1 MYRKIALAIAFSPRI
16 EALIAETKRLKDLH
30 QASLVLIHIG
40 KKTQELEEKLLAI
53 LKKHDVD
60 PKLTKIIWEE
70 GKPAKKI
77 IQICNSENVDLL
89 IAGAMKKEVLF
100 TYYLGSIA
108 RKIIRKAACSVLV
121 LIEPSE
127 QPATFKKIV
136 INGTQQPQTPYVI
149 GKAIEICKLEQASQV
164 FILNEIKMYGLQ
176 MATIGED
183 NEESASKQ
191 RKKMVNEEIRY
202 VEDILRTINQDGLKI
217 NIKITSGRWAHELAK
232 FSESI
237 HADLLIL
244 GGHENL
250 TFFDRLFP
258 HDIEDILG
266 NLPCNL
272 LIVKK

>member
-40 KKTQELEEKLLAI
+40 KKTQELEQKLLAI
-53 LKKHDVD
+53 LEKHAVD
-60 PKLTKIIWEE
+60 PKQTKIIWEE

-77 IQICNSENVDLL
+77 IQICNTENVDLL
-89 IAGAMKKEVLF
+89 VAGAMKKEVLF

-121 LIEPSE
+121 LIEPSV
-127 QPATFKKIV
+127 QPAAFKKIV

-149 GKAIEICKLEQASQV
+149 GKAVDICKLEQAKQV

-183 NEESASKQ
+183 SEEEASKQ
-191 RKKMVNEEIRY
+191 RKRMVNEEIRY
-202 VEDILRTINQDGLKI
+202 VEDILNTIDHEGLKI
-217 NIKITSGRWAHELAK
+217 NIKVTSGRWAHELAK

-272 LIVKK
+272 LIIKK

>member
-40 KKTQELEEKLLAI
+40 KKTPELEQKLQAI
-53 LKKHDVD
+53 LKKHEVD
-60 PKLTKIIWEE
+60 PKQTKIIWEE

-77 IQICNSENVDLL
+77 IQICNTEEVDLL
-89 IAGAMKKEVLF
+89 VAGAMKKEVLF

-121 LIEPSE
+121 LIEPSDK
-127 QPATFKKIV
+127 PASFKKIV

-149 GKAIEICKLEQASQV
+149 GKAVEICKLEQAAQV

-176 MATIGED
+176 MATIGEE
-183 NEESASKQ
+183 NEQEASKQ
-191 RKKMVNEEIRY
+191 RKKMVNDEVRY
-202 VEDILRTINQDGLKI
+202 VEDILKTINQDGLKI
-217 NIKITSGRWAHELAK
+217 TIKITSGRWAHELAK
-232 FSESI
+232 FSENI
-237 HADLLIL
+237 QADLLIL

>member
-53 LKKHDVD
+53 LKKHEVD
-60 PKLTKIIWEE
+60 PKQTKIIWEE

-77 IQICNSENVDLL
+77 IQICKTENVDLL
-89 IAGAMKKEVLF
+89 VAGAMKKEVLF

-108 RKIIRKAACSVLV
+108 RKIIRKASCSVLV
-121 LIEPSE
+121 LIEPSDE
-127 QPATFKKIV
+127 PASFKKIV

-149 GKAIEICKLEQASQV
+149 GKAVEICKLEGAAQV

-176 MATIGED
+176 MATIGEE
-183 NEESASKQ
+183 NEEEASKQ
-191 RKKMVNEEIRY
+191 RRKMVNEEIRY
-202 VEDILRTINQDGLKI
+202 VEDILKTINQEGLKI
-217 NIKITSGRWAHELAK
+217 TIKITSGRWAHELAK

-244 GGHENL
+244 GGHKNL

>member
-1 MYRKIALAIAFSPRI
+1 MYRKIALAIAFSPRL
-16 EALIAETKRLKDLH
+16 EALIAETKRLKNLH

-40 KKTQELEEKLLAI
+40 KKTQELEEKLLDI
-53 LKKHDVD
+53 LKKYEVD
-60 PKLTKIIWEE
+60 PMQTKLIWEE

-77 IQICNSENVDLL
+77 IQICNLEKVDLL
-89 IAGAMKKEVLF
+89 VAGAMKKEELF

-108 RKIIRKAACSVLV
+108 RKIIRKASCSVLV
-121 LIEPSE
+121 LIEPTE
-127 QPATFKKIV
+127 NPKPFAKIV

-149 GKAIEICKLEQASQV
+149 SKAVEVCKLEQAKQV

-183 NEESASKQ
+183 NEEEASKQ
-191 RKKMVNEEIRY
+191 RKKLVNEEISY
-202 VEDILRTINQDGLKI
+202 VEDILKTIDHEGLKI
-217 NIKITSGRWAHELAK
+217 NIKITSGRWAYELAK
-232 FSESI
+232 FSENI
-237 HADLLIL
+237 QADLLIL

>member
-40 KKTQELEEKLLAI
+40 KKTPELEQKLQAI
-53 LKKHDVD
+53 LKKHEVD
-60 PKLTKIIWEE
+60 PKQTKIIWEE

-77 IQICNSENVDLL
+77 IQICNTEEVDLL
-89 IAGAMKKEVLF
+89 VAGAMKKEVLF

-121 LIEPSE
+121 LIEPSDK
-127 QPATFKKIV
+127 PGSFKKIV

-149 GKAIEICKLEQASQV
+149 GKAVEICKLEQAAQV

-202 VEDILRTINQDGLKI
+202 VEDILKTINKDGLKI

-232 FSESI
+232 FSENI
-237 HADLLIL
+237 QADLLIL

>member
-16 EALIAETKRLKDLH
+16 EALIVETKRLKDLH

-40 KKTQELEEKLLAI
+40 KKTVDLEEKLLAI
-53 LKKHDVD
+53 LKKHSVD
-60 PKLTKIIWEE
+60 PKHTKIIWEE

-77 IQICNSENVDLL
+77 IQICDTEKVDLL

-108 RKIIRKAACSVLV
+108 RKIIRKASCSVLV
-121 LIEPSE
+121 LIEPSD
-127 QPATFKKIV
+127 QPSTFKKIV

-149 GKAIEICKLEQASQV
+149 GKAVEICKLEQAKQV

-183 NEESASKQ
+183 NEEEASKQ
-191 RKKMVNEEIRY
+191 RKKLVNEEINY
-202 VEDILRTINQDGLKI
+202 VEDILKSIDHEGLKI

>member
-30 QASLVLIHIG
+30 QAALVLIHIG
-40 KKTQELEEKLLAI
+40 KKTEELDQRLLCI
-53 LKKHDVD
+53 LKKYEVD
-60 PKLTKIIWEE
+60 PGQTKIIWEE

-77 IQICNSENVDLL
+77 IQICNVENVDLL
-89 IAGAMKKEVLF
+89 VAGAMKKEELL

-121 LIEPSE
+121 LIEPNE
-127 QPATFKKIV
+127 NPTAFTKIV
-136 INGTQQPQTPYVI
+136 INGTEKPQTPYVV
-149 GKAIEICKLEQASQV
+149 GKAVEICKLEQAKQV

-183 NEESASKQ
+183 SEEEASRQ
-191 RKKMVNEEIRY
+191 RKKIVNEEISY
-202 VEDILRTINQDGLKI
+202 VEDILKTIDHEGLKI
-217 NIKITSGRWAHELAK
+217 TIKITSGRWAHELAK
-232 FSESI
+232 FSENI
-237 HADLLIL
+237 QADLLIL
-244 GGHENL
+244 GGHDNL

>member
-40 KKTQELEEKLLAI
+40 KKTPELEQKLQAI
-53 LKKHDVD
+53 LKKHEVD
-60 PKLTKIIWEE
+60 PKQTKIIWEE

-77 IQICNSENVDLL
+77 IQICNTEKVDLL
-89 IAGAMKKEVLF
+89 VAGAMKKEVLF

-121 LIEPSE
+121 LIEPSDK
-127 QPATFKKIV
+127 PASFKKIV

-149 GKAIEICKLEQASQV
+149 GKAVEICKLEQASQV

-202 VEDILRTINQDGLKI
+202 VEDILKTINKDGLKI

-232 FSESI
+232 FSENI
-237 HADLLIL
+237 QADLLIL

>member
-40 KKTQELEEKLLAI
+40 KKTQELEQKLLAI
-53 LKKHDVD
+53 LEKHAVD
-60 PKLTKIIWEE
+60 PKQTKIIWEE

-77 IQICNSENVDLL
+77 IQICNTENVDLL
-89 IAGAMKKEVLF
+89 VAGAMKKEVLF

-121 LIEPSE
+121 LIEPSD
-127 QPATFKKIV
+127 QPAPFKKIV
-136 INGTQQPQTPYVI
+136 INGTQQPQTPFVI
-149 GKAIEICKLEQASQV
+149 SKAVEICKLEQASQV

-176 MATIGED
+176 MATIGEE
-183 NEESASKQ
+183 NEEEASKQ
-191 RKKMVNEEIRY
+191 RKKMVNEEIHY
-202 VEDILRTINQDGLKI
+202 VEDILKTIDHEGLKI

-232 FSESI
+232 FSEGI

>member
-30 QASLVLIHIG
+30 NASLLLIHIG
-40 KKTQELEEKLLAI
+40 KKSEELESRLLSL
-53 LKKHDVD
+53 LKKYDVD
-60 PKLTKIIWEE
+60 PNQTKIIWEE

-77 IQICNSENVDLL
+77 IQLCNAENVDLL
-89 IAGAMKKEVLF
+89 VAGAIKKEVLF

-121 LIEPSE
+121 LVEPSE
-127 QPATFKKIV
+127 QPTSFKKIV

-149 GKAIEICKLEQASQV
+149 SKAVEICNLEQASQV

-202 VEDILRTINQDGLKI
+202 VEDILKTIDQHGLKI

-244 GGHENL
+244 GGHDNL

>member
-53 LKKHDVD
+53 LKKYEVD
-60 PKLTKIIWEE
+60 PMQTKLIWEE

-77 IQICNSENVDLL
+77 IQICNAENVDLL

-121 LIEPSE
+121 LIEPTE
-127 QPATFKKIV
+127 KPKPFTKIV
-136 INGTQQPQTPYVI
+136 INGTQQPQTPYVV
-149 GKAIEICKLEQASQV
+149 GKAVEICKLEQAKQV

-183 NEESASKQ
+183 NEEEASKQ
-191 RKKMVNEEIRY
+191 RKKLVNEEISY
-202 VEDILRTINQDGLKI
+202 VEDILKTIDHEGVKI
-217 NIKITSGRWAHELAK
+217 NIKITSGRWAYELAK
-232 FSESI
+232 FSENI
-237 HADLLIL
+237 QADLLIL

>member
-1 MYRKIALAIAFSPRI
+1 MYRKIALAIAFSPRL
-16 EALIAETKRLKDLH
+16 EALIAETKRLKNLH
-30 QASLVLIHIG
+30 QASLVIIHIG
-40 KKTQELEEKLLAI
+40 KKTQELEQKLHGI
-53 LKKHDVD
+53 LKKYGVD
-60 PKLTKIIWEE
+60 PKQTKVIWEE

-77 IQICNSENVDLL
+77 LQICNEEKVDLL
-89 IAGAMKKEVLF
+89 VAGAMKKEELF

-108 RKIIRKAACSVLV
+108 RKIIRKASCSVLV
-121 LIEPSE
+121 LIEPTE
-127 QPATFKKIV
+127 NPKPFAKIV

-149 GKAIEICKLEQASQV
+149 GKAVEVCKLEQAKQV

-183 NEESASKQ
+183 NEEEASKQ
-191 RKKMVNEEIRY
+191 RKKLVNEEISY
-202 VEDILRTINQDGLKI
+202 VEDILKTIDHEGLKI

-232 FSESI
+232 FSENI
-237 HADLLIL
+237 QADLLIL

>member
-16 EALIAETKRLKDLH
+16 EALIAETKRLRDLH

-40 KKTQELEEKLLAI
+40 KKTHELEQKLLAI
-53 LKKHDVD
+53 LKKHAVD
-60 PKLTKIIWEE
+60 PNQTKIIWEE

-77 IQICNSENVDLL
+77 IQICNTEKVDLL

-127 QPATFKKIV
+127 QPGEFKKIV

-149 GKAIEICKLEQASQV
+149 GKAVDICKLEQATQV

-176 MATIGED
+176 MATISEE
-183 NEESASKQ
+183 NEEETSKQ
-191 RKKMVNEEIRY
+191 RKKMINDEIRY
-202 VEDILRTINQDGLKI
+202 VEDILKTINQEGLKI

-232 FSESI
+232 FSENI
-237 HADLLIL
+237 QADLLIL

-258 HDIEDILG
+258 HDIEDLLG

>member
-30 QASLVLIHIG
+30 RSELVLIHVG
-40 KKTQELEEKLLAI
+40 KKSQQLEDRLGELLDKYRVNRAQ
-53 LKKHDVD
+53 
-60 PKLTKIIWEE
+60 TKVIWEE

-77 IQICNSENVDLL
+77 LQVCISEGVDLL
-89 IAGAMKKEVLF
+89 VAGAMKKEELF
-100 TYYLGSIA
+100 TYYIGSIA
-108 RKIIRKAACSVLV
+108 RKIIRKANCSVLV

-127 QPATFKKIV
+127 TPGSFNKVV
-136 INGTQQPQTPYVI
+136 INGTQLAQTPYVI
-149 GKAIEICKLEQASQV
+149 SQAVSFCKLENAKQV
-164 FILNEIKMYGLQ
+164 FILNEIKMYGLK
-176 MATIGED
+176 MSTIAD
-183 NEESASKQ
+183 NSESEISKN
-191 RKKMVNEEIRY
+191 RKKLVNEEIDY
-202 VEDILRTINQDGLKI
+202 VQGILSTIDQGDLKI
-217 NIKITSGRWAHELAK
+217 NIKVTSGRWSHELAK
-232 FSESI
+232 FAESI

>member
-1 MYRKIALAIAFSPRI
+1 MYQKIALAIAFSPTT

-40 KKTQELEEKLLAI
+40 KKTQELEQKLLAI
-53 LKKHDVD
+53 LKKHAVD
-60 PKLTKIIWEE
+60 PKQTKIIWEE

-77 IQICNSENVDLL
+77 IQICNTEKVDLL
-89 IAGAMKKEVLF
+89 VAGAMKKEVLF

-108 RKIIRKAACSVLV
+108 RKIIRKADCSVLV

-127 QPATFKKIV
+127 QAAAFKKIV

-149 GKAIEICKLEQASQV
+149 GKAVEICKLEQAAQV

-176 MATIGED
+176 MATIGEE
-183 NEESASKQ
+183 NEEEATKQ
-191 RKKMVNEEIRY
+191 RKKMVNDEIRY
-202 VEDILRTINQDGLKI
+202 VEDILKTINQDGLKI
-217 NIKITSGRWAHELAK
+217 TIKITSGRWAHELAK
-232 FSESI
+232 FSENI
-237 HADLLIL
+237 QADLLIL

>member
-30 QASLVLIHIG
+30 RSELVLIHIG
-40 KKTQELEEKLLAI
+40 QKTPELENRLFGMLEKYGVNLGQ
-53 LKKHDVD
+53 
-60 PKLTKIIWEE
+60 TKIVWED

-77 IQICNSENVDLL
+77 IQVCNTEGVDLL
-89 IAGAMKKEVLF
+89 VAGALKKEELF
-100 TYYLGSIA
+100 TYYIGSIA
-108 RKIIRKAACSVLV
+108 RKIIRKASCSVLV
-121 LIEPSE
+121 LIEPSVT
-127 QPATFKKIV
+127 PRPFHKIV
-136 INGTQQPQTPYVI
+136 INGTQQAQTPYVI
-149 GKAIEICKLEQASQV
+149 GQGVELCKLEQAKQV
-164 FILNEIKMYGLQ
+164 FILNEIKMYGLK
-176 MATIGED
+176 MATISD
-183 NEESASKQ
+183 NSEEEVSKN
-191 RKKMVNEEIRY
+191 RKKLVSEEVSY
-202 VEDILRTINQDGLKI
+202 VEDILKTIDQGNLKI
-217 NIKITSGRWAHELAK
+217 NIKVTSGRWAPELAK

-237 HADLLIL
+237 SADLLIL

>member
-53 LKKHDVD
+53 LKKHEVD
-60 PKLTKIIWEE
+60 PKQTKIIWEE

-77 IQICNSENVDLL
+77 IQICNREGVDLL
-89 IAGAMKKEVLF
+89 VAGAMKKEVLF

-127 QPATFKKIV
+127 QPAAFKKIV

-149 GKAIEICKLEQASQV
+149 GKAVDICKQEQATQV

-183 NEESASKQ
+183 NEEEASKQ

-202 VEDILRTINQDGLKI
+202 VEDILKTIDKDGLKI
-217 NIKITSGRWAHELAK
+217 TIKITSGRWAHELAK
-232 FSESI
+232 FSENI